1 MLRKYPLLFCVL
13 FTYAIS
19 WFLWLPLVL
28 AKQGIISFTW
38 LTNSTRGSIP
48 IAAIFQGTMDI
59 AFVSPASPAVANI
72 LSALITIWGIA
83 VLAIK
88 KPQYLSL
95 AGKMVVHQCHQIF
108 RSRSSHSIYLDG
120 HY

>member
-1 MLRKYPLLFCVL
+1 MLRKHPLLFFFL

-38 LTNSTRGSIP
+38 LTNSTRGSIL

-59 AFVSPASPAVANI
+59 AFVSPASPAVANT
-72 LSALITIWGIA
+72 LGALITIWGIA

-95 AGKMVVHQCHQIF
+95 AGKMVVHQEEDSYRVFMQEA
-108 RSRSSHSIYLDG
+108 RK
-120 HY
+120 